1 MRAEIL
7 AVGTEL
13 LLGQIV
19 DTNSTFIAEEL
30 AAAGIDCHFQTRVGD
45 NLERIV
51 EALEVALGRS
61 DAVVVCGGLGPTQ
74 DDITREAIA
83 KVMGVALVRD
93 EEALAILTDVFARR
107 NRTMSPSNLRQAD
120 VPQGAAIIQ
129 QVQGTAPGLICPVG
143 EKVLYALP
151 GVPHEMREMVLRAVL
166 PDLEARSGVPAV
178 IASRTLRTWGLGE
191 SVLAETIASRLD
203 ELDAVGPGAPTIAF
217 LASGIEGIKVRVTVK
232 APDLAV
238 ATARLDEEETVLR
251 AMLGE
256 IVFGTDD
263 ETMEFA
269 VGDLLQRRGQT
280 LATAESFTGGL
291 ISARVVAIPGASR
304 WFRGGLVSYASEV
317 KFDLLGLPEGPV
329 VSAVAAAQMAEGARK
344 LLDADVG
351 LSTTGVAGP
360 DPQDGLPP
368 GTAFVGIALPGAEA
382 AGFELSMVGSRNR
395 MRDIATISSLDVLR
409 RHLLATAE

>member
-1 MRAEIL
+1 MRAEIV

-19 DTNSTFIAEEL
+19 DTNSTYIGEEL
-30 AAAGIDCHFQTRVGD
+30 AAAGIDCYFQTRVGD
-45 NLERIV
+45 NLDRIV
-51 EALEVALGRS
+51 SALEVALSRA

-83 KVMGVALVRD
+83 KVMGTPLEQD
-93 EEALAILTDVFARR
+93 EEALAILTEVFASR

-120 VPQGAAIIQ
+120 VPLGARIIP

-143 EKVLYALP
+143 EQVVYALP
-151 GVPHEMREMVLRAVL
+151 GVPHEMREMVQRAVL
-166 PDLEARSGVPAV
+166 PDLQARSGEPAV

-203 ELDAVGPGAPTIAF
+203 ELDAEGPGAPTIAF

-232 APDLAV
+232 AADLET
-238 ATARLDEEETVLR
+238 ATARLDSEEATLR
-251 AMLGE
+251 TMIGDL
-256 IVFGTDD
+256 VFGVDD

-269 VGDLLQRRGQT
+269 IGRLLQRASLQ

-291 ISARVVAIPGASR
+291 ISARVVAVPGASR
-304 WFRGGLVSYASEV
+304 WFRGGVVSYASDV
-317 KFDLLGLPEGPV
+317 KFSLLKVDEGPV
-329 VSAVAAAQMAEGARK
+329 VSAEAAAQMAEGVRQ
-344 LLDADVG
+344 LLGAEVG
-351 LSTTGVAGP
+351 LATTGVAGP

-368 GTAFVGIALPGAEA
+368 GTAFVGIALPGEA
-382 AGFELSMVGSRNR
+382 AIGKELSLVGSRNR
-395 MRDIATISSLDVLR
+395 MRDIATISSLDALR
-409 RHLLATAE
+409 RRLLALGE